1 MTTTLRGCIL
11 VVDDDSR
18 NRKLLDTLLRTDD
31 YAVRCVE
38 NGAAALATVAVERPD
53 AILLDLLMPG
63 MDGFEVV
70 RHLKADPAT
79 RSIPV
84 IMITALDDE
93 ASRVRL
99 AASGI
104 DNFITKPVDRWQ
116 LKACLEKL
124 LVGRES

>member
-1 MTTTLRGCIL
+1 MTTTLRGSIL

-18 NRKLLDTLLRTDD
+18 NRKLLDTLLRADD
-31 YAVRCVE
+31 YAVRCFE
-38 NGAAALATVAVERPD
+38 NGAAALAAIAVERPD
-53 AILLDLLMPG
+53 AILLDLMMPG

-104 DNFITKPVDRWQ
+104 DSFITKPVDRWQ